1 MNQSLRAIYADGVF
15 RPLEAVGLQEHQ
27 EVILVFKTLESDN
40 DRSRGSPIWEFASE
54 LGQEIP
60 DDEWHRVPVDGATQ
74 LDHYLYGANK
84 R

>member
-1 MNQSLRAIYADGVF
+1 
-15 RPLEAVGLQEHQ
+15 
-27 EVILVFKTLESDN
+27 LVFKTLESDN

-60 DDEWHRVPVDGATQ
+60 DEEWHRVPVEGATQ